1 MYQNMTGAMRRILKA
16 REKVARRNEWFG
28 AIIYSSRLVETQDTP
43 YGMETMFTDGINVY
57 FHPNFVRDEDPF
69 IEGVFLHENL
79 HCALNHVGRRQWR
92 DAALWNEACDYAINP
107 LVLSIFALP
116 KCALVD
122 RRFDGMRAERI
133 YDILE
138 KERKGKGP
146 KGDKPVKTPPGNGP
160 VQPGTPQGDDD
171 EDGQEGNKPT
181 TGKSDKPE
189 DKPASGPMRE
199 PSPEEMEKAKEEW
212 RRVVKRATDKA
223 EKAGNMP
230 GAVRAVIEEL
240 FPSEKLDWRK
250 LTDDMARDAREEVN
264 TSWTRPNRRWI
275 GSDIVLPGQSLNKV
289 FRLVVC
295 VDCSGSI
302 SDAVSK
308 EMKAEAINLLEQK
321 IATHITLIATDTEV
335 CNEADVITAEDVSK
349 FEIKRGGGTCFIEAM
364 KRVAEIE
371 DAMGC
376 IFLTDMETMSFGEDP
391 GIPVIW
397 VDWTKRGTV
406 KAPFGKSTIL

>member
-1 MYQNMTGAMRRILKA
+1 MYANMTSAMRRILKA

-43 YGMETMFTDGINVY
+43 YGMETMFTDGMNVF
-57 FHPNFVRDEDPF
+57 FHPNFVAENDPF

-92 DAALWNEACDYAINP
+92 DHALWNEACDYAINP
-107 LVLSIFALP
+107 LVLSIFSLP

-122 RRFDGMRAERI
+122 KRFDGMRAERI

-138 KERKGKGP
+138 KERKGGKRP
-146 KGDKPVKTPPGNGP
+146 PGDNPTKAPPGNGP
-160 VQPGTPQGDDD
+160 VQPGSNDGEDD
-171 EDGQEGNKPT
+171 GEGEAPTNKPEN
-181 TGKSDKPE
+181 KKPDKT
-189 DKPASGPMRE
+189 PASGPMRE

-223 EKAGNMP
+223 EKAGNLP
-230 GAVRAVIEEL
+230 GAVRKVIEEI
-240 FPSEKLDWRK
+240 FPSEKLDWRR

-264 TSWTRPNRRWI
+264 SSWTRPNRRWL
-275 GSDIVLPGQSLNKV
+275 GSDIVLPGQELNKV

-295 VDCSGSI
+295 FDCSGSI
-302 SDAVSK
+302 SDEVSR

-321 IATHITLIATDTEV
+321 LATHITLIATDTEG
-335 CNEADVITAEDVSK
+335 CNEADVSSVDEISK
-349 FEIKRGGGTCFIEAM
+349 YEIRRGGGTQFDEAM
-364 KRVAEIE
+364 KRVAQIE

-391 GIPVIW
+391 GIPVVW
-397 VDWTKRGTV
+397 VDWTRRANQKV
-406 KAPFGKSTIL
+406 